1 MIKVIAF
8 EGSSNVGKTT
18 LIKAYA
24 KKLQEEG
31 NLVFIHKPT
40 GDESTY
46 GKEYDIFSFE
56 DVDKEYLT
64 PYQARYQK
72 EREFTID
79 NINCLTNID
88 NLTSNKEFYRN
99 IYITNICQGKLGQLH
114 VVRMLLNNIET
125 NKDIYL
131 LVDRTIISTLV
142 YGYSYKTDASLE
154 ELVVNRQYS
163 QAYAVKNIVDVFVN
177 VTREKPFNLPDEKLN
192 GEEFDK
198 TFDKES
204 MSKHEQYQKLYK
216 SFFDVSIGNHKV
228 VTIDVANEEPHTLAS
243 ELHGMVGKVEVS
255 GMTWYEFMR
264 LANRTNATYNVD
276 ISKAL
281 FHDIVGILGE
291 SNEIYD
297 NVTIDAVENGKTLTE
312 EQIQNMLSEMGDTLW
327 YCGIALYDLDRF
339 VSLCDIDRFGTT
351 GYGNSKGKT
360 FDELVD
366 DTGLANYISNYIL
379 TGDLKSIA
387 NAPYRENKI
396 HTDDFILDLFRRNLK
411 DAATVIDDYKKHYFY
426 GQPLDSK
433 LAKNILFLVQTTVVY
448 LSRAS
453 VNYGMNLELIAD
465 AVIKKLKARYP
476 EKFSVEDSINRDYTK
491 ESQASGLLGK

>member
-24 KKLQEEG
+24 KKLQNEG

-56 DVDKEYLT
+56 GVDKEYLT

-72 EREFTID
+72 ERDFTID
-79 NINCLTNID
+79 NINCLTNNEYHEAMKD
-88 NLTSNKEFYRN
+88 
-99 IYITNICQGKLGQLH
+99 IYISNICQGKLDQLH

-125 NKDIYL
+125 DKDIYL

-142 YGYSYKTDASLE
+142 YGYSYKGAANLE
-154 ELVVNRQYS
+154 DLVVNKQYS

-177 VTREKPFNLPDEKLN
+177 VTREKPFNLPEEKLN

-204 MSKHEQYQKLYK
+204 MSKHEQYQKLYQ

-228 VTIDVANEEPHTLAS
+228 VTIDVANEEPETLAS
-243 ELHGMVGKVEVS
+243 ELHGMVSKVDVS
-255 GMTWYEFMR
+255 GMTWYEFMH
-264 LANRTNATYNVD
+264 LANRTNATYNAD

-297 NVTIDAVENGKTLTE
+297 NVTIDAIENGKTLTE
-312 EQIQNMLSEMGDTLW
+312 EQIQNMLSEMGDVLW

-339 VSLCDIDRFGTT
+339 STLCYPGCLAD
-351 GYGNSKGKT
+351 NLKGKT
-360 FDELVD
+360 FEEVVDE
-366 DTGLANYISNYIL
+366 TKFANYISNYIL
-379 TGDLKSIA
+379 ACDFKSIA
-387 NAPYRENKI
+387 NAPYREKVN
-396 HTDDFILDLFRRNLK
+396 HTDAYILDLFRRNLK

-433 LAKNILFLVQTTVVY
+433 LVEKIFILVQTVVVY

-453 VNYGMNLELIAD
+453 VSYGMNLESIAD

-476 EKFSVEDSINRDYTK
+476 NKFSVNDSINRDYAK
-491 ESQASGLLGK
+491 ESEASGLLGK

>member
-24 KKLQEEG
+24 KKLQNEG

-40 GDESTY
+40 GDESIY
-46 GKEYDIFSFE
+46 GKEYDIFSF
-56 DVDKEYLT
+56 DGVDKEYVK
-64 PYQARYQK
+64 PYQVRYQK
-72 EREFTID
+72 ERDFTID
-79 NINCLTNID
+79 NINCLTN
-88 NLTSNKEFYRN
+88 NEYHEAMKN
-99 IYITNICQGKLGQLH
+99 IYITNICQGKLDQLH

-142 YGYSYKTDASLE
+142 YGYSYKTDANLE

-177 VTREKPFNLPDEKLN
+177 VTREKPFNLPEEKLN

-198 TFDKES
+198 TFDQES
-204 MSKHEQYQKLYK
+204 MSKHEQYQKLYQ

-228 VTIDVANEEPHTLAS
+228 VTIDVANEEPDTLAS
-243 ELHGMVGKVEVS
+243 ELHGMVSKVDVS

-264 LANRTNATYNVD
+264 LANRTNATYNAD

-297 NVTIDAVENGKTLTE
+297 NVTIDAIENGKTLTE

-327 YCGIALYDLDRF
+327 YCGIALYD
-339 VSLCDIDRFGTT
+339 IDRFSTLCYPGCLAD
-351 GYGNSKGKT
+351 NLKGKT
-360 FDELVD
+360 FEEVVDE
-366 DTGLANYISNYIL
+366 TKFANYISNYIL

-387 NAPYRENKI
+387 NAPYREKVN

-411 DAATVIDDYKKHYFY
+411 DAVTVIDDYKKHYFY

-433 LAKNILFLVQTTVVY
+433 LAENILFLVQTTVVY

-453 VNYGMNLELIAD
+453 VNYGMNLESIAD

-476 EKFSVEDSINRDYTK
+476 NKFSVEDSINRDYSK
-491 ESQASGLLGK
+491 ESEASGLLGK

>member
-24 KKLQEEG
+24 KKLQNEG

-40 GDESTY
+40 GDESIY
-46 GKEYDIFSFE
+46 GKEYDIFSF
-56 DVDKEYLT
+56 DGVDKEYVK
-64 PYQARYQK
+64 PYQVRYQK
-72 EREFTID
+72 ERDFTID
-79 NINCLTNID
+79 NINCLTN
-88 NLTSNKEFYRN
+88 NEYHEAMKN
-99 IYITNICQGKLGQLH
+99 IYITNICQGKLDQLH

-142 YGYSYKTDASLE
+142 YGYSYKTDANLE

-177 VTREKPFNLPDEKLN
+177 VTREKPFNLPEEKLN

-198 TFDKES
+198 TFDQES
-204 MSKHEQYQKLYK
+204 MSKHEQYQKLYQ
-216 SFFDVSIGNHKV
+216 SFFDVSIGNYKV
-228 VTIDVANEEPHTLAS
+228 VTIDVANEEPDTLAS
-243 ELHGMVGKVEVS
+243 ELHGMVSKVDVS

-264 LANRTNATYNVD
+264 LANRTNATYNAD

-297 NVTIDAVENGKTLTE
+297 NVTIDAIENGKTLTE

-327 YCGIALYDLDRF
+327 YCGIALYD
-339 VSLCDIDRFGTT
+339 IDRFSTLCYPGCLAD
-351 GYGNSKGKT
+351 NLKGKT
-360 FDELVD
+360 FEEVVDE
-366 DTGLANYISNYIL
+366 TKFANYISNYIL

-387 NAPYRENKI
+387 NAPYREKVN

-411 DAATVIDDYKKHYFY
+411 DAVTVIDDYKKHYFY

-433 LAKNILFLVQTTVVY
+433 LAENILFLVQTTVVY

-453 VNYGMNLELIAD
+453 VNYGMNLESIAD

-476 EKFSVEDSINRDYTK
+476 NKFSVEDSINRDYTK
-491 ESQASGLLGK
+491 ESQASGLLSK

>member
-24 KKLQEEG
+24 KKLQNEG

-56 DVDKEYLT
+56 GVDKEYMK

-72 EREFTID
+72 ERDFTID
-79 NINCLTNID
+79 NINCLTNNENHEVMKD
-88 NLTSNKEFYRN
+88 
-99 IYITNICQGKLGQLH
+99 IYIFNICQGKLGQLH

-131 LVDRTIISTLV
+131 LVDRTIVSTLV
-142 YGYSYKTDASLE
+142 YGYSYKGDVNLE
-154 ELVVNRQYS
+154 ELVVNKKHS
-163 QAYAVKNIVDVFVN
+163 QVYNQVYAVKNIVDVFVN

-198 TFDKES
+198 TFDQES
-204 MSKHEQYQKLYK
+204 MSKHGQYQKLYQ

-228 VTIDVANEEPHTLAS
+228 VTIDVDNEEPDTLAS
-243 ELHGMVGKVEVS
+243 ELHGLVGKVEVS
-255 GMTWYEFMR
+255 GMTWYKFMR
-264 LANRTNATYNVD
+264 LANRTNATYNAD

-291 SNEIYD
+291 VNEIYD
-297 NVTIDAVENGKTLTE
+297 NVTINAVESGEALTE
-312 EQIQNMLSEMGDTLW
+312 EQIQNMLSEMGDVLW

-339 VSLCDIDRFGTT
+339 ASLCDIDRFGTG
-351 GYGNSKGKT
+351 GYADLKGKT
-360 FDELVD
+360 IEESVS
-366 DTGLANYISNYIL
+366 DTGFSNNITNYIL
-379 TGDLKSIA
+379 TADLKSIA
-387 NAPYRENKI
+387 NAPYREKVT

-411 DAATVIDDYKKHYFY
+411 DAVTVIDDYKKHYFY

-433 LAKNILFLVQTTVVY
+433 LVKNILFLVQTTVIY

-453 VNYGMNLELIAD
+453 VNYGMDLESIAD
-465 AVIKKLKARYP
+465 SVLKKLKARYP
-476 EKFSVEDSINRDYTK
+476 NKFSVEDSINRDYTK

>member
-8 EGSSNVGKTT
+8 EGASNVGKTT

-24 KKLQEEG
+24 KKLQNEG

-40 GDESTY
+40 GDESIY
-46 GKEYDIFSFE
+46 GKEYDIFSF
-56 DVDKEYLT
+56 DGVDKEYVK
-64 PYQARYQK
+64 PYQVRYQK
-72 EREFTID
+72 ERDFTID
-79 NINCLTNID
+79 NINCLTN
-88 NLTSNKEFYRN
+88 NEYHEAMKN
-99 IYITNICQGKLGQLH
+99 IYISNICQGKLGQLH

-177 VTREKPFNLPDEKLN
+177 VTREKPFNLPNEKLN

-198 TFDKES
+198 TFDQES
-204 MSKHEQYQKLYK
+204 MSKHEQYQKLYQ
-216 SFFDVSIGNHKV
+216 SFFDLSIGNHKV
-228 VTIDVANEEPHTLAS
+228 VTIDVANEEPDTLAS
-243 ELHGMVGKVEVS
+243 ELHGLVSKVEVS

-264 LANRTNATYNVD
+264 LANRTNATYNAD
-276 ISKAL
+276 ISKSL

-297 NVTIDAVENGKTLTE
+297 NVTIDAIENGKTLTE

-339 VSLCDIDRFGTT
+339 ASLYVPDRFATN
-351 GYGNSKGKT
+351 GYDDLKGKT
-360 FDELVD
+360 IEESVSDAGFSNNI
-366 DTGLANYISNYIL
+366 TNYIL
-379 TGDLKSIA
+379 TADMKSIA
-387 NAPYRENKI
+387 NAPYREKVT

-411 DAATVIDDYKKHYFY
+411 DAVTVIDDYKKHYFY

-433 LAKNILFLVQTTVVY
+433 
-448 LSRAS
+448 
-453 VNYGMNLELIAD
+453 
-465 AVIKKLKARYP
+465 
-476 EKFSVEDSINRDYTK
+476 SIP
-491 ESQASGLLGK
+491 

>member
-56 DVDKEYLT
+56 GVDKEYLK

-72 EREFTID
+72 ERELTID
-79 NINCLTNID
+79 YINRLTGNSQYQRD
-88 NLTSNKEFYRN
+88 

-142 YGYSYKTDASLE
+142 YGYSYKSNASLE

-163 QAYAVKNIVDVFVN
+163 QAHGVKNIVDVFVN

-198 TFDKES
+198 TFDQES
-204 MSKHEQYQKLYK
+204 MSKHEQYQKLYQ

-228 VTIDVANEEPHTLAS
+228 VTIDVANEEPETLAS
-243 ELHGMVGKVEVS
+243 ELHGLVGKVEVS

-264 LANRTNATYNVD
+264 LANRTNATYNAD

-297 NVTIDAVENGKTLTE
+297 NVTVNAVENGETLTE

-339 VSLCDIDRFGTT
+339 VSLCYLDRIAD
-351 GYGNSKGKT
+351 NLKGKT
-360 FDELVD
+360 YDEVVGE
-366 DTGLANYISNYIL
+366 TGLANYVSNYIL
-379 TGDLKSIA
+379 VSDLKSIA
-387 NAPYRENKI
+387 NSPYREKVT

-411 DAATVIDDYKKHYFY
+411 DAVTVIDDYKKHYFY

-453 VNYGMNLELIAD
+453 VNYGMDLESIAD
-465 AVIKKLKARYP
+465 SVIKKLKARYP
-476 EKFSVEDSINRDYTK
+476 NKFSVEDSINRDYTK
-491 ESQASGLLGK
+491 ESEASGLLGK

>member
-24 KKLQEEG
+24 KKLQAEG

-40 GDESTY
+40 GDESIY
-46 GKEYDIFSFE
+46 GKEYDIFSF
-56 DVDKEYLT
+56 DGVDKEYVK
-64 PYQARYQK
+64 PYQVRYQK
-72 EREFTID
+72 ERDFTID
-79 NINCLTNID
+79 NINCLTN
-88 NLTSNKEFYRN
+88 NEYHEAMKN
-99 IYITNICQGKLGQLH
+99 IYITNICQGKLDQLH

-142 YGYSYKTDASLE
+142 YGYSYKTDANLE

-177 VTREKPFNLPDEKLN
+177 VTREKPFNLPEEKLN

-198 TFDKES
+198 TFDQES
-204 MSKHEQYQKLYK
+204 MSKHEQYQKLYQ

-228 VTIDVANEEPHTLAS
+228 VTIDVANEEPDTLAS
-243 ELHGMVGKVEVS
+243 ELHGMVSKVDVS

-264 LANRTNATYNVD
+264 LANRTNATYNAD

-297 NVTIDAVENGKTLTE
+297 NVTIDAIENGKTLTE

-327 YCGIALYDLDRF
+327 YCGIALYD
-339 VSLCDIDRFGTT
+339 IDRFSTLCYPGCLAD
-351 GYGNSKGKT
+351 NLKGKT
-360 FDELVD
+360 FEEVVDE
-366 DTGLANYISNYIL
+366 TKFANYISNYIL

-387 NAPYRENKI
+387 NAPYREKVN

-411 DAATVIDDYKKHYFY
+411 DAVTVIDDYKKHYFY

-433 LAKNILFLVQTTVVY
+433 LAENILFLVQTTVVY

-453 VNYGMNLELIAD
+453 VNYGMNLESIAD

-476 EKFSVEDSINRDYTK
+476 NKFSVEDSINRDYVK
-491 ESQASGLLGK
+491 ESEASGLLGK

>member
-24 KKLQEEG
+24 KKLQAEG

-46 GKEYDIFSFE
+46 GKEYDIFSF
-56 DVDKEYLT
+56 DGVDKEYMK

-72 EREFTID
+72 ERDFTID
-79 NINCLTNID
+79 NINCLTND
-88 NLTSNKEFYRN
+88 ENHEVMKD
-99 IYITNICQGKLGQLH
+99 IYIFNICQGKLGQLH

-125 NKDIYL
+125 DKDIYL

-142 YGYSYKTDASLE
+142 YGYSYKGDANLE
-154 ELVVNRQYS
+154 DLVVNKQYN
-163 QAYAVKNIVDVFVN
+163 QVYAVKNIVDVFVN
-177 VTREKPFNLPDEKLN
+177 VTRDKPFNLPEEKLN

-198 TFDKES
+198 TFDQES
-204 MSKHEQYQKLYK
+204 MSKHEQYQKLYQ
-216 SFFDVSIGNHKV
+216 SFFDLSIGNHKV
-228 VTIDVANEEPHTLAS
+228 VTIDVANEEPEILAS
-243 ELHGMVGKVEVS
+243 ELHGMVSKVEVS
-255 GMTWYEFMR
+255 GMTWYEFIR
-264 LANRTNATYNVD
+264 LANRTNATYNTD

-291 SNEIYD
+291 VNEIYD
-297 NVTIDAVENGKTLTE
+297 NVTINAVESGEALTE
-312 EQIQNMLSEMGDTLW
+312 EQIQNMLSEMGDVLW

-339 VSLCDIDRFGTT
+339 ASLCNIDRFGTG
-351 GYGNSKGKT
+351 GYADMKGKT
-360 FDELVD
+360 FDGLVHE
-366 DTGLANYISNYIL
+366 TGFANSITNYFIAHDMEAISNATI
-379 TGDLKSIA
+379 
-387 NAPYRENKI
+387 REKVNYE
-396 HTDDFILDLFRRNLK
+396 DDFILDLFRRNLK
-411 DAATVIDDYKKHYFY
+411 HAATVIDEYKKHYFY

-433 LAKNILFLVQTTVVY
+433 LAMEILILVQTVVVY

-453 VNYGMNLELIAD
+453 VSYGMNLESIAD

-476 EKFSVEDSINRDYTK
+476 EKFSVEDSINRDYAK
-491 ESQASGLLGK
+491 ESEASGLLGK

>member
-8 EGSSNVGKTT
+8 EGASNVGKTT

-24 KKLQEEG
+24 KKLQNEG

-40 GDESTY
+40 GDESIY
-46 GKEYDIFSFE
+46 GKEYDIFSF
-56 DVDKEYLT
+56 DGVDKEYVK
-64 PYQARYQK
+64 PYQVRYQK
-72 EREFTID
+72 ERDFTID
-79 NINCLTNID
+79 NINCLTN
-88 NLTSNKEFYRN
+88 NEYHEAMKN
-99 IYITNICQGKLGQLH
+99 IYITNICQGKLDQLH

-142 YGYSYKTDASLE
+142 YGYSYKTDANLE

-177 VTREKPFNLPDEKLN
+177 VTREKPFNLPEEKLN
-192 GEEFDK
+192 GEEFDE
-198 TFDKES
+198 TFDQES
-204 MSKHEQYQKLYK
+204 MSKHEQYQKLYQ

-228 VTIDVANEEPHTLAS
+228 VTIDVANEEPDTLAS
-243 ELHGMVGKVEVS
+243 ELRGMVSKVDVS

-264 LANRTNATYNVD
+264 LANRTNATYNAD

-297 NVTIDAVENGKTLTE
+297 NVTIDAIENGKTLTE

-327 YCGIALYDLDRF
+327 YCGIALYD
-339 VSLCDIDRFGTT
+339 IDRFSTLCYPGCLAD
-351 GYGNSKGKT
+351 NLKGKT
-360 FDELVD
+360 FEEVVDE
-366 DTGLANYISNYIL
+366 TKFANYISNYIL

-387 NAPYRENKI
+387 NAPYREKVN

-411 DAATVIDDYKKHYFY
+411 DAVTVIDDYKKHYFY

-433 LAKNILFLVQTTVVY
+433 LAENILFLVQTTVVY

-453 VNYGMNLELIAD
+453 VNYGMNLESIAD

-476 EKFSVEDSINRDYTK
+476 NKFSVEDSINRDYSK
-491 ESQASGLLGK
+491 ESEASGLLGK

>member
-8 EGSSNVGKTT
+8 EGASNVGKTT
-18 LIKAYA
+18 LIKTYA
-24 KKLQEEG
+24 KKLQNEG

-40 GDESTY
+40 GDESIY
-46 GKEYDIFSFE
+46 GKEYDIFSF
-56 DVDKEYLT
+56 DGVDKEYVK
-64 PYQARYQK
+64 PYQVRYQK
-72 EREFTID
+72 ERDFTID
-79 NINCLTNID
+79 NINCLTN
-88 NLTSNKEFYRN
+88 NEYHEAMKN
-99 IYITNICQGKLGQLH
+99 IYITNICQGKLDQLH

-142 YGYSYKTDASLE
+142 YGYSYKTDANLE
-154 ELVVNRQYS
+154 ELVKNRQYS

-177 VTREKPFNLPDEKLN
+177 VTREKPFNLPEEKLN

-198 TFDKES
+198 TFDQES
-204 MSKHEQYQKLYK
+204 MSKHEQYQKLYQ

-228 VTIDVANEEPHTLAS
+228 VTIDVANEEPDTLAS
-243 ELHGMVGKVEVS
+243 ELHGMVSKVDVS

-264 LANRTNATYNVD
+264 LANRTNATYNAD

-297 NVTIDAVENGKTLTE
+297 NVTIDAIENGKTLTE

-327 YCGIALYDLDRF
+327 YCGIALYD
-339 VSLCDIDRFGTT
+339 IDRFSTLCYPGCLAD
-351 GYGNSKGKT
+351 NLKGKT
-360 FDELVD
+360 FEEVVDE
-366 DTGLANYISNYIL
+366 TKFANYISNYIL

-387 NAPYRENKI
+387 NAPYREKVN

-411 DAATVIDDYKKHYFY
+411 DAVTVIDDYKKHYFY

-433 LAKNILFLVQTTVVY
+433 LAENILFLVQTTVVY

-453 VNYGMNLELIAD
+453 VNYGMNLESIAD

-476 EKFSVEDSINRDYTK
+476 NKFSVEDSINRDYSK
-491 ESQASGLLGK
+491 ESEASGLLGK

>member
-8 EGSSNVGKTT
+8 EGASNVGKTT

-24 KKLQEEG
+24 KKLQNEG

-40 GDESTY
+40 GDESIY
-46 GKEYDIFSFE
+46 GKEYDIFSF
-56 DVDKEYLT
+56 DGVDKEYVK
-64 PYQARYQK
+64 PYQVRYQK
-72 EREFTID
+72 ERDFTID
-79 NINCLTNID
+79 NINCLTN
-88 NLTSNKEFYRN
+88 NEYHEAMKN
-99 IYITNICQGKLGQLH
+99 IYITNICQGKLDQLH

-142 YGYSYKTDASLE
+142 YGYSYKTDANLE

-177 VTREKPFNLPDEKLN
+177 VTREKPFNLPEEKLN

-198 TFDKES
+198 TFDQES
-204 MSKHEQYQKLYK
+204 MSKHEQYQKLYQ

-228 VTIDVANEEPHTLAS
+228 VTIDVANEEPDTLAS
-243 ELHGMVGKVEVS
+243 ELHGMVSKVDVS

-264 LANRTNATYNVD
+264 LANRTNATYNAD

-297 NVTIDAVENGKTLTE
+297 NVTIDAIENGKTLTE

-327 YCGIALYDLDRF
+327 YCGIALYD
-339 VSLCDIDRFGTT
+339 IDRFSTLCYPGCLAD
-351 GYGNSKGKT
+351 NLKGKT
-360 FDELVD
+360 FEEVVDE
-366 DTGLANYISNYIL
+366 TKFANYISNYIL

-387 NAPYRENKI
+387 NAPYREKVN

-411 DAATVIDDYKKHYFY
+411 DAVTVIDDYKKHYFY

-433 LAKNILFLVQTTVVY
+433 LAKNILFLVQITVVY

-453 VNYGMNLELIAD
+453 VNYGMNLESIAD

-476 EKFSVEDSINRDYTK
+476 NKFSVEDSINRDYTK
-491 ESQASGLLGK
+491 ESEASGLLGK

>member
-8 EGSSNVGKTT
+8 EGVSNVGKTT

-24 KKLQEEG
+24 KKLQNEG

-56 DVDKEYLT
+56 GVDKEYLT

-79 NINCLTNID
+79 SINCLVNEEYF
-88 NLTSNKEFYRN
+88 KYV
-99 IYITNICQGKLGQLH
+99 YISNICQGKLGQLH

-142 YGYSYKTDASLE
+142 YGYSYKTNASLE

-177 VTREKPFNLPDEKLN
+177 VTREKPFNLPNEKLN

-198 TFDKES
+198 TFDQES
-204 MSKHEQYQKLYK
+204 MSKHEQYQKLYQ
-216 SFFDVSIGNHKV
+216 SFFDLSIGNHKV
-228 VTIDVANEEPHTLAS
+228 VTIDMANEEPDTLAS
-243 ELHGMVGKVEVS
+243 ELYGLVSKVEDS

-264 LANRTNATYNVD
+264 LANRTNATYNAD

-297 NVTIDAVENGKTLTE
+297 NVTINAVENGETLTE

-339 VSLCDIDRFGTT
+339 ASLYVPDRFATN
-351 GYGNSKGKT
+351 GYDDLKGKT
-360 FDELVD
+360 VEESVS
-366 DTGLANYISNYIL
+366 DTGFSNNITNYIL
-379 TGDLKSIA
+379 TADMKSIA
-387 NAPYRENKI
+387 NAPYREKVN

-411 DAATVIDDYKKHYFY
+411 DAVTVIDDYKKHYFY

-433 LAKNILFLVQTTVVY
+433 LVKNILFLVQTTVVY

-453 VNYGMNLELIAD
+453 VNYGMDLESIAD

-476 EKFSVEDSINRDYTK
+476 NKFSVEDSINRDYTK

>member
-24 KKLQEEG
+24 KKLQNEG

-56 DVDKEYLT
+56 GVDKEYLK

-72 EREFTID
+72 ERNFTID
-79 NINCLTNID
+79 NINCLANID
-88 NLTSNKEFYRN
+88 SLTSNKEFYRN

-114 VVRMLLNNIET
+114 IVRMLLNNIET

-142 YGYSYKTDASLE
+142 YGYSYKGDANLE

-177 VTREKPFNLPDEKLN
+177 VTREKPFNLPEEKLN

-204 MSKHEQYQKLYK
+204 MSKHEQYQKLYQ

-228 VTIDVANEEPHTLAS
+228 VTIDVANEEPDTLAS
-243 ELHGMVGKVEVS
+243 ELHSMVSKVDVS

-264 LANRTNATYNVD
+264 LANRTNATYNAD

-297 NVTIDAVENGKTLTE
+297 NVTIDAIENGKTLTE
-312 EQIQNMLSEMGDTLW
+312 EQIQNMLSEMGDVLW

-339 VSLCDIDRFGTT
+339 STLCYPGCLAD
-351 GYGNSKGKT
+351 NLKGKT
-360 FDELVD
+360 FEEVVDE
-366 DTGLANYISNYIL
+366 TNFTNYISNYIL

-387 NAPYRENKI
+387 NAPYREKVN
-396 HTDDFILDLFRRNLK
+396 HTDDFIFDLFRRNLK
-411 DAATVIDDYKKHYFY
+411 DAVTVIDDYKKHYFY

-433 LAKNILFLVQTTVVY
+433 LAEEILFLVQTTVVY

-453 VNYGMNLELIAD
+453 VNYGMNLESIAD

-476 EKFSVEDSINRDYTK
+476 NKFSVEDSINRDYAK
-491 ESQASGLLGK
+491 ESEASGLLGK

>member
-8 EGSSNVGKTT
+8 EGASNVGKTT

-24 KKLQEEG
+24 KKLQNEG

-40 GDESTY
+40 GDESIY
-46 GKEYDIFSFE
+46 GKEYDIFSF
-56 DVDKEYLT
+56 DGVDKEYVK
-64 PYQARYQK
+64 PYQVRYQK
-72 EREFTID
+72 ERDFTID
-79 NINCLTNID
+79 NINCLTN
-88 NLTSNKEFYRN
+88 NEYHEAMKN
-99 IYITNICQGKLGQLH
+99 IYITNIYQGKLDQLH

-142 YGYSYKTDASLE
+142 YGYSYKTDANLE

-163 QAYAVKNIVDVFVN
+163 QVYAVKNIVDVFVN
-177 VTREKPFNLPDEKLN
+177 VTREKPFNLPEEKLN

-198 TFDKES
+198 IFDQES
-204 MSKHEQYQKLYK
+204 MSKHEQYQKLYQ

-228 VTIDVANEEPHTLAS
+228 VTIDVANEEPDTLAS
-243 ELHGMVGKVEVS
+243 ELHGLVSKVEVS

-264 LANRTNATYNVD
+264 LANRTNATYNAD

-297 NVTIDAVENGKTLTE
+297 NVTIDAIENGKTLTE

-327 YCGIALYDLDRF
+327 YCGIALYD
-339 VSLCDIDRFGTT
+339 IDRFSTLCYPGCLAD
-351 GYGNSKGKT
+351 NLKGKT
-360 FDELVD
+360 FEEVVDE
-366 DTGLANYISNYIL
+366 TKFANYISNYIL

-387 NAPYRENKI
+387 NAPYREKVN

-411 DAATVIDDYKKHYFY
+411 DAVTVIDDYKKHYFY

-453 VNYGMNLELIAD
+453 VNYGMDLELIAD
-465 AVIKKLKARYP
+465 AVLKKLKARYP
-476 EKFSVEDSINRDYTK
+476 NKFSVEDSINRDYSK

>member
-24 KKLQEEG
+24 KKLQAEG

-56 DVDKEYLT
+56 GVDKEYMK

-79 NINCLTNID
+79 NINCLANID
-88 NLTSNKEFYRN
+88 SLTSNKEFYRN

-142 YGYSYKTDASLE
+142 YGYSYKSGANFED
-154 ELVVNRQYS
+154 LVVNRQYS

-177 VTREKPFNLPDEKLN
+177 VTREKPFNLPEEKLN
-192 GEEFDK
+192 GGEFDK
-198 TFDKES
+198 TFDEES
-204 MSKHEQYQKLYK
+204 MSKHEQYQKLYQ

-228 VTIDVANEEPHTLAS
+228 VTIDVANEEPETLAS
-243 ELHGMVGKVEVS
+243 ELHGLVSKVEVS

-264 LANRTNATYNVD
+264 LANRTNATIMQTSVKHF
-276 ISKAL
+276 SM
-281 FHDIVGILGE
+281 
-291 SNEIYD
+291 
-297 NVTIDAVENGKTLTE
+297 TL
-312 EQIQNMLSEMGDTLW
+312 
-327 YCGIALYDLDRF
+327 
-339 VSLCDIDRFGTT
+339 
-351 GYGNSKGKT
+351 
-360 FDELVD
+360 
-366 DTGLANYISNYIL
+366 
-379 TGDLKSIA
+379 
-387 NAPYRENKI
+387 
-396 HTDDFILDLFRRNLK
+396 
-411 DAATVIDDYKKHYFY
+411 
-426 GQPLDSK
+426 
-433 LAKNILFLVQTTVVY
+433 
-448 LSRAS
+448 
-453 VNYGMNLELIAD
+453 
-465 AVIKKLKARYP
+465 
-476 EKFSVEDSINRDYTK
+476 
-491 ESQASGLLGK
+491 

>member
-8 EGSSNVGKTT
+8 EGASNVGKTT

-24 KKLQEEG
+24 KKLQNEG

-46 GKEYDIFSFE
+46 GKEYDIFSF
-56 DVDKEYLT
+56 DGVDKEYVK
-64 PYQARYQK
+64 PYQVRYQK
-72 EREFTID
+72 ERDFTID
-79 NINCLTNID
+79 NINCLTN
-88 NLTSNKEFYRN
+88 NEYHEAMKN
-99 IYITNICQGKLGQLH
+99 IYITNICQGKLDQLH
-114 VVRMLLNNIET
+114 VVRMVLNNIET

-142 YGYSYKTDASLE
+142 YGYSYKTDANLE

-177 VTREKPFNLPDEKLN
+177 VTREKPFNLPGEKLN

-198 TFDKES
+198 TFDQES
-204 MSKHEQYQKLYK
+204 MSKHEQYQKLYQ

-228 VTIDVANEEPHTLAS
+228 VTIDVANEEPDTLAS
-243 ELHGMVGKVEVS
+243 ELHGMVSKVDVS

-264 LANRTNATYNVD
+264 LANRTNATYNAD

-297 NVTIDAVENGKTLTE
+297 NVTIDAIENGKTLTE

-327 YCGIALYDLDRF
+327 YCGIALYD
-339 VSLCDIDRFGTT
+339 IDRFSTLCYPGCLAD
-351 GYGNSKGKT
+351 NLKGKT
-360 FDELVD
+360 FEEVVDE
-366 DTGLANYISNYIL
+366 TKFANYISNYIL

-387 NAPYRENKI
+387 NAPYREKVN

-411 DAATVIDDYKKHYFY
+411 DAVTVIDDYKKHYFY

-433 LAKNILFLVQTTVVY
+433 LAENILFLVQTTVVY

-453 VNYGMNLELIAD
+453 VNYGMNLESIAD

-476 EKFSVEDSINRDYTK
+476 NKFSVEDSINRDYSK
-491 ESQASGLLGK
+491 ESEASGLLGK

>member
-1 MIKVIAF
+1 MTKVIAF
-8 EGSSNVGKTT
+8 EGSSNVGTTT

-24 KKLQEEG
+24 KKLQNEG

-56 DVDKEYLT
+56 GVDKEYLK
-64 PYQARYQK
+64 PYQARYQRA
-72 EREFTID
+72 REFTID
-79 NINCLTNID
+79 YINRLTGNSQSQRD
-88 NLTSNKEFYRN
+88 
-99 IYITNICQGKLGQLH
+99 IYITNICQGKLDQLH

-198 TFDKES
+198 TFDQES
-204 MSKHEQYQKLYK
+204 MSKHEQYQKLYQ

-228 VTIDVANEEPHTLAS
+228 VTIDVANEEPETLAS
-243 ELHGMVGKVEVS
+243 ELHGLVGKVEVS

-264 LANRTNATYNVD
+264 LANRTNATYNAD

-297 NVTIDAVENGKTLTE
+297 NVTINAVENGETLTE

-339 VSLCDIDRFGTT
+339 STLCYLDRIAD
-351 GYGNSKGKT
+351 NLKGKT
-360 FDELVD
+360 YEELVGEV
-366 DTGLANYISNYIL
+366 TFAEAIGNYIL
-379 TGDLKSIA
+379 TADMKSIA
-387 NAPYRENKI
+387 NSPYREKVT

-411 DAATVIDDYKKHYFY
+411 DAVTVIDDYKKHYFY

-453 VNYGMNLELIAD
+453 VNYGMNLESIAD

-476 EKFSVEDSINRDYTK
+476 NKFSVEDSINRDYTK